1 MKTGLLHIALLLS
14 CGIAS
19 AQGVLDSIL
28 RIDTVEVVGME
39 IDPSYIK
46 PIVLIPSTNSQRI
59 DSTDKVYYQSSTLG
73 EVLQENTGIYVK
85 SYSPG
90 ALATSGFRGMGA
102 SQTKVFWNGIPM
114 NSSMNG
120 TIDLTNLPVALF
132 EDINVSMGGAS
143 LSQSS
148 GSLGGSISVGSGFP
162 VFERRLKGAV
172 LYEAGSFGKHNTG
185 LILSG
190 GNTKVQSKLGFVYRR
205 AENDFVY
212 KNTTLFGE
220 PAQKQTS
227 AEFEQYAGVFNLNF
241 KPDDRFTKLRNS
253 HYFLNAF
260 FSKTA
265 RNIPPTML
273 SANTF
278 QSQYDWLGM
287 VKLGWSANAGGN
299 AFNADVTYKYDDIHF
314 TSELPV
320 IDSKNK
326 THTVFGQLKHI
337 SLKFRKTIIT
347 SKIEHTS
354 QWAIANNFNGLKY
367 QPITALV
374 LNPEYRYKDNKLI
387 TSLILRQELVY
398 NSLSPFLPSLSIRY
412 APLKRPD
419 FYLST
424 NIFRNYRYPTLND
437 RYWSIGGNTD
447 LQQEKGWG
455 TEGKVGYDKS
465 YKKGVKLETS
475 INAYYLDVQNWILW
489 LPESSTGIWT
499 PENVKRVK
507 SRGVEALIK
516 VDGKKNDWTYR
527 FTGNYHF
534 NKATNET
541 SGGAIGSSEGKLLIY
556 TPQHLGNISGMVGYK
571 GYYIQYRQHLCGKRY
586 ITSDNGQSLPAF
598 TTGDLRIGKDFGK
611 KLKGLSLYL
620 AAENLWN
627 AQYQNIAW
635 RPMPGRNF
643 SGGVRYE
650 FAVKKK

>member
-28 RIDTVEVVGME
+28 RIDTVQV
-39 IDPSYIK
+39 IS
-46 PIVLIPSTNSQRI
+46 IVTSGGPPPLQYPFRQQQL
-59 DSTDKVYYQSSTLG
+59 DSTDKVFYQASTLG
-73 EVLQENTGIYVK
+73 EVLQENTGIYIK
-85 SYSPG
+85 SYGSG
-90 ALATSGFRGMGA
+90 ALSTLGLRGMGA

-114 NSSMNG
+114 NSGMNG
-120 TIDLTNLPVALF
+120 TIDLTNLPVSLF
-132 EDINVSMGGAS
+132 EDVAVDLGGNTLKTA
-143 LSQSS
+143 S
-148 GSLGGSISVGSGFP
+148 GSFGGGISVGSGNP
-162 VFERRLKGAV
+162 QYTKQLKGLAW
-172 LYEAGSFGKHNTG
+172 YEAGSFGKHNAAVK
-185 LILSG
+185 LEG
-190 GNTKVQSKLGFVYRR
+190 GSNKVQTKAGFIYRR
-205 AENDFVY
+205 AQNDFPFT
-212 KNTTLFGE
+212 NTTLFGE
-220 PAQKQTS
+220 PTQSQDH
-227 AEFEQYAGVFNLNF
+227 AEFEQYAGLFEVYFIPKGKGLLFSNNL
-241 KPDDRFTKLRNS
+241 
-253 HYFLNAF
+253 AF
-260 FSKTA
+260 QSFISKTE

-278 QSQYDWLGM
+278 QAQSDWLGLARLDWEGM
-287 VKLGWSANAGGN
+287 THNGHHLKANA
-299 AFNADVTYKYDDIHF
+299 TYKFDEINF
-314 TSELPV
+314 TSEFP
-320 IDSKNK
+320 IISSKNQ
-326 THTVFGQLKHI
+326 THSVVSQIEH
-337 SLKFRKTIIT
+337 RKAIFYPGSFEFTT
-347 SKIEHTS
+347 RLEHTS
-354 QWAIANNFNGLKY
+354 QWAVTNNFDGIKY
-367 QPITALV
+367 QPITSL
-374 LNPEYRYKDNKLI
+374 LFNPEYHIGYDRWI
-387 TSLILRQELVY
+387 VSLILRQELVY
-398 NSLSPFLPSLSIRY
+398 NQLSPFLPSLSVRRKFING
-412 APLKRPD
+412 L
-419 FYLST
+419 YLST

-465 YKKGVKLETS
+465 FKKGLKLETS

-527 FTGNYHF
+527 ITANYHF

-571 GYYIQYRQHLCGKRY
+571 GYYLQYRQHLCGKRY
-586 ITSDNGQSLPAF
+586 ITSDNSQQLPAF

-627 AQYQNIAW
+627 AEYQNIAW